1 MSSPLW
7 NNINYELCFDKNT
20 KKFCPVKVLRYENSD
35 SIIDHFKS
43 NIEASPR
50 HIQHVAIRIFHPDSR
65 SYSII
70 NGKKKLNEYRELD
83 SHCLKCQGYKVIDL
97 NPDEFLPM
105 SLKGKAVRYLSE
117 IIK

>member
-1 MSSPLW
+1 M
-7 NNINYELCFDKNT
+7 
-20 KKFCPVKVLRYENSD
+20 LRYENSD

-50 HIQHVAIRIFHPDSR
+50 HIQHVAVRIFHPDSR

-83 SHCLKCQGYKVIDL
+83 SHCLKCQGYKVIHL

-117 IIK
+117 LIQ

>member
-1 MSSPLW
+1 MA
-7 NNINYELCFDKNT
+7 
-20 KKFCPVKVLRYENSD
+20 V
-35 SIIDHFKS
+35 
-43 NIEASPR
+43 
-50 HIQHVAIRIFHPDSR
+50 RIFHPDSR

-97 NPDEFLPM
+97 IPDEFLAV